1 MPLPLLVVGAIKIG
15 VAVLGAGGA
24 AIGVRGAVKIK
35 KAKKI
40 GKAAQ
45 GRHKRAISR
54 VNARRDQVSRRAKS
68 YGRYLLSLKKG
79 TLTEMSSLL
88 EALQKKTRIGTLKI
102 PLGAEIQVG
111 TLEEFRQQILDPP
124 QDAAGVLGAA
134 SAGAAAS
141 SSTVGL
147 VGLLG
152 TASTGTAISGLSGAA
167 ATNATLAWLGGGSLA
182 TGGGGMAAGTVVLGG
197 ITIAPAL
204 IVGGFYLA
212 SKGEKA
218 LTEARRYEKKRNIDI
233 EKLKT
238 VEDVL
243 KKIEQRIDELH
254 GLAKKLNRHTRK
266 AMAKINPDTFNPE
279 SDAAIKDLTTVL
291 QLGRALAEI
300 MRTPIINERGN
311 INVESHQVYMKYEKL
326 AEGMRN
332 E

>member
-1 MPLPLLVVGAIKIG
+1 MPFPLIPIIVGGVVT
-15 VAVLGAGGA
+15 
-24 AIGVRGAVKIK
+24 AIGAVKGVGGVKKIK
-35 KAKKI
+35 KAKQI

-54 VNARRDQVSRRAKS
+54 VNARRDQVSRQAKS

-79 TLTEMSSLL
+79 TLTDMSSLL
-88 EALQKKTRIGTLKI
+88 EALQKKTQIGRLKI

-111 TLEEFRQQILDPP
+111 TLEEFRQKVLDPP
-124 QDAAGVLGAA
+124 QDAVRAFGAV

-147 VGLLG
+147 VGLFG
-152 TASTGTAISGLSGAA
+152 TASTGTAISSLSGAA

-182 TGGGGMAAGTVVLGG
+182 TGGAGIAGGTIVLGG

-204 IVGGFYLA
+204 VVGGFVLA

-238 VEDVL
+238 VEDLL
-243 KKIEQRIDELH
+243 KKIEQRMDELH
-254 GLAKKLNRHTRK
+254 GLAKKLNRHTRN
-266 AMAKINPDTFNPE
+266 AMTKINPDIFNPE
-279 SDAAIKDLTTVL
+279 SDVAMKDLTTVL
-291 QLGRALAEI
+291 QLGRALTEI

-311 INVESHQVYMKYEKL
+311 INVESHQVYLKYEKL
-326 AEGMRN
+326 AEDMRN

>member
-1 MPLPLLVVGAIKIG
+1 MPFPLILIGIGVVGGTIG
-15 VAVLGAGGA
+15 AVK
-24 AIGVRGAVKIK
+24 GVRGVKKIK
-35 KAKKI
+35 EAKKI
-40 GKAAQ
+40 GEAAQ
-45 GRHKRAISR
+45 ARHKLAISR
-54 VNARRDQVSRRAKS
+54 INARRDQVSRQAKS

-152 TASTGTAISGLSGAA
+152 TASTGTTISSLSGAA

-182 TGGGGMAAGTVVLGG
+182 TGGAGMAGGTIVLGG
-197 ITIAPAL
+197 IAIAPAL
-204 IVGGFYLA
+204 VVGGFYLA

-218 LTEARRYEKKRNIDI
+218 LTEARRYEKERNIDI
-233 EKLKT
+233 GKLKT
-238 VEDVL
+238 VEGIL
-243 KKIEQRIDELH
+243 KKIEQRIEELH
-254 GLAKKLNRHTRK
+254 GLAKELNRYARN

-279 SDAAIKDLTTVL
+279 SDVAIKDLTTVL
-291 QLGRALAEI
+291 QLGRALTEI
-300 MRTPIINERGN
+300 MRTPIMNENGY
-311 INVESHQVYMKYEKL
+311 INVESHKVYMKYEKL
-326 AEGMRN
+326 AEGMSN